1 MPSATVPDDDGTP
14 VVVVRTIIVAP
25 RVKSAVQG

>member
-25 RVKSAVQG
+25 RVNSAVQG